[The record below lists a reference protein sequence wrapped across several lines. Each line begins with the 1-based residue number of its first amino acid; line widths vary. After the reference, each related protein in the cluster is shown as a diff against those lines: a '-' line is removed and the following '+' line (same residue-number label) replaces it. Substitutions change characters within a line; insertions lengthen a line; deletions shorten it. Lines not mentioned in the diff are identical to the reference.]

1 MYLSFSLAVN
11 EEVGADVS
19 SIRVIQTYCSTRCSP
34 KKVTEMQMATPPPGG
49 LCKQLISLWISLLS
63 EVIIA
68 HDQLVGD
75 DREVCGCETGPNVAE
90 RQIRYVKYYIASL
103 AFWIMDI
110 TNLYNY
116 MGRKKERKVMCLL
129 VMHII

>member
-1 MYLSFSLAVN
+1 
-11 EEVGADVS
+11 
-19 SIRVIQTYCSTRCSP
+19 
-34 KKVTEMQMATPPPGG
+34 MQMATPPPGG

-75 DREVCGCETGPNVAE
+75 DREVCECETGPNVAE
-90 RQIRYVKYYIASL
+90 RHIRYVKYYIASL